1 MKNSHGSFGLVIS
14 FHVPKIL
21 EKRVNNIMKKN
32 IKKIIA
38 IGIGISIMNGNMV
51 QGFAA
56 ENNEKNIVQT
66 SIDAT
71 KSSGSITKEVI
82 TNESNSII
90 NGQVVNSKAILT
102 LENVI
107 KSAID
112 NSDKLTLKSKEITMY
127 RNKMDIQDKN
137 NDFYESINQKVYD
150 FPYDKLELQE
160 KQTKQSQEF
169 LEDQISNDITG
180 KYNAIIMKEIDIKK
194 AKTNLEI
201 KNKELDTARTK
212 VRIGMATDNQL
223 NDKQIEVKSLQD
235 DMKAKE
241 DSLKNN
247 VDYLGILI
255 GLNLSNYSLD
265 QSIQYDIFKI
275 DGSVDGYFDDKIDT
289 YLKYN
294 NEMIKLTK
302 DYLDELKDDGI
313 KNIVDSDIPQIPDKA
328 KFAGIDQNTG
338 TATFNS
344 SGYALSLID
353 YMQKQQIFLK
363 KLDAYGSYL
372 DGRYSLDESRIKLED
387 AKKSLKNGLKEG
399 YSTLLDLEN
408 KINSLKEQIKSTNT
422 KLRYA
427 KSQVDIG
434 MMTENTYKAQ
444 VLKSEDLDTALRN
457 LINTYN
463 TLANNIQKPWILSS
477 K

>member
-1 MKNSHGSFGLVIS
+1 
-14 FHVPKIL
+14 
-21 EKRVNNIMKKN
+21 MKKS
-32 IKKIIA
+32 IKKVVA
-38 IGIGISIMNGNMV
+38 IGIGISIMNGAMV
-51 QGFAA
+51 QAFAV

-66 SIDAT
+66 STDKT
-71 KSSGSITKEVI
+71 KGLDNITKKVI
-82 TNESNSII
+82 ENESNSII
-90 NGQVVNSKAILT
+90 NGQVVNIKPILT
-102 LENVI
+102 LENII

-112 NSDKLTLKSKEITMY
+112 NSGKLSLKSKEINLY
-127 RNKMDIQDKN
+127 RNKEKLQEKN

-160 KQTKQSQEF
+160 KQTNQSKEF
-169 LEDQISNDITG
+169 LEDQIANDITA
-180 KYNAIIMKEIDIKK
+180 KYNAIIIKQIDINK

-212 VRIGMATDNQL
+212 LRIGMATDNQL
-223 NDKQIEVKSLQD
+223 NDKQIEIKSLQD
-235 DMKAKE
+235 DIKAKE

-247 VDYLGILI
+247 IDYLGVLTN
-255 GLNLSNYSLD
+255 LNLYNYTLD
-265 QSIQYDIFKI
+265 QNIKYDVFRI
-275 DGSVDGYFDDKIDT
+275 DGSVDKYFDDKIDT

-294 NEMIKLTK
+294 YKMIKLTK

-313 KNIVDSDIPQIPDKA
+313 KDIMDKDIPQIPDKS
-328 KFAGIDQNTG
+328 KFVAMDQNTG

-344 SGYALSLID
+344 NGYALSLID

-372 DGRYSLDESRIKLED
+372 DGKYNLEESKVKLDD
-387 AKKSLKNGLKEG
+387 AKKNLKNGLKEG

-408 KINSLKEQIKSTNT
+408 KINLLNEQIKSTNT

-434 MMTENTYKAQ
+434 MMTENNYKAQ
-444 VLKSEDLDTALRN
+444 VLKSEDLDTALRSI
-457 LINTYN
+457 INTYN
-463 TLANNIQKPWILSS
+463 ILKDNMQKPWLLSG
-477 K
+477 KQ